1 MKKFILPPLLVVAV
15 IVLARLSLY
24 TVDAAEYAYVTV
36 LGKHYATYDGND
48 QIDGAGLKLG
58 WPWPISQ
65 VQRLDRRLQ
74 HFDLLPIEQL
84 THDPKGKTVDKILL
98 LEAYVV
104 WKISDKKP
112 DDPAKDDPVDLF
124 VRRIGTASRA
134 REILNPQINGK
145 LGAAIGQMNM
155 DELVNAG
162 PADANGK
169 TAVDRNVDALRDKLL
184 ASLRDQLRS
193 DYGIDLIDIR
203 LRRFN
208 HPANVRE
215 SIFSRIRA
223 EREQVAAGYEADGER
238 AANAIT
244 SKAEQ
249 EVRIALAAARNKEEE
264 IKADADREAIKIRN
278 QAASQDRDFYEFL
291 KKMEKMQSIVGSP
304 NTVLLLST
312 HRPFFDALFAPPRPK
327 TDAVPDKKK
336 EDK

>member
-1 MKKFILPPLLVVAV
+1 MKKFILLPLFVIAG
-15 IVLARLSLY
+15 IVLARLSFY

-36 LGKHYATYDGND
+36 LGKHYATYDGNN
-48 QIDGAGLKLG
+48 QIDGAGLKFG

-74 HFDLLPIEQL
+74 HFDLLPVEQL

-155 DELVNAG
+155 DDLVKDG
-162 PADANGK
+162 PVDADGK
-169 TAVDRNVDALRDKLL
+169 TAVDRNVDDLRKKLL
-184 ASLRDQLRS
+184 ASLSDQLRN
-193 DYGIDLIDIR
+193 DYGIELIDIR

-208 HPANVRE
+208 HPAAVRE
-215 SIFSRIRA
+215 SIFNRIKA
-223 EREQVAAGYEADGER
+223 ERSKVAAGYEAEGR
-238 AANAIT
+238 LKASKIAT
-244 SKAEQ
+244 KAEE
-249 EVRIALAAARNKEEE
+249 EVRIALAKARNQEEE
-264 IKADADREAIKIRN
+264 IKSDADREAIKIRN
-278 QAASQDRDFYEFL
+278 EAASQDREFYEFL

-312 HRPFFDALFAPPRPK
+312 HRPFFEALFSPPRSK
-327 TDAVPDKKK
+327 TDANSDKKK
-336 EDK
+336 